1 MRLLDLLNSSLMQFF
16 SPAKV
21 QNICENLIASE
32 VVKKNEQAHKKDAKL
47 QHTILKE
54 QKEADIIQQRME
66 QEAAH
71 QTTKQ
76 QKKMNKTSRAAQWQ
90 IDKELRDEKKAQEQK
105 EKEE

>member
-1 MRLLDLLNSSLMQFF
+1 MRLLDLLNLSLMQFF

-21 QNICENLIASE
+21 QSIRENLAASE
-32 VVKKNEQAHKKDAKL
+32 VAKKDEQAHKEDAKL

-71 QTTKQ
+71 QATKQ
-76 QKKMNKTSRAAQWQ
+76 QKEMNKAARAAQWQ